1 MHRLIYVSF
10 ILFFAQQ
17 ILFANTPL
25 VQFGV
30 GVVIF
35 IFCIIQGVSI
45 LKKLKDME
53 LDIWGC
59 LSKEAKNTPTSRS
72 RQTSKWWGELAPFF
86 LC

>member
-10 ILFFAQQ
+10 ILFFVQQ
-17 ILFANTPL
+17 ILFANHPL

-59 LSKEAKNTPTSRS
+59 LFWIIQIALSFY
-72 RQTSKWWGELAPFF
+72 LF
-86 LC
+86 LTI